1 MTSFVKLLRT
11 LTLIAAACV
20 ALTGFALADSITGVV
35 TNRTT
40 NKPSAG
46 DDVVLIRLAQGM
58 QESSRTKTDK
68 RGRFALD
75 VPDPGMHLVRVTHD
89 KANYFHPVTPGTTTA
104 DVDVFNAAAKVS
116 GITAEAD
123 VIRLQTEE
131 GDKNLRVVE
140 NFFIKNMS
148 SPPMTQF
155 SDRPFEFYLPA
166 GAIVEGSAALGP
178 GGMPVQAAPVPLGDA
193 NHFAFIFPIRPCASK
208 DEAAADQHCGETR
221 FQITY
226 KVPYSGSLTITP
238 RLGLATDTI
247 AVMMPKSMTF
257 KAAAGAGFSP
267 VNDDVNAQTQVARNV
282 SPSQPMSFTVSGAG
296 QLPRETTTGASGD
309 AQGGGAAAGGG
320 GAAAGSGDGSG
331 SAATDTR
338 PGGGL
343 GKPIDPE
350 GTNDP
355 WAKYKWWIIGGLGLV
370 LAAGAGLMLKNGGPA
385 TGGAVASTGRAIA
398 TGGAGGG
405 PVGGQGTLLAALKDE
420 LFALET
426 DRLQGKV
433 SDAAY
438 AEQKA
443 ALEVVLRRALSRKA

>member
-1 MTSFVKLLRT
+1 MKLLRT
-11 LTLIAAACV
+11 LTLITATCV

-68 RGRFALD
+68 RGRFTLD

-89 KANYFHPVTPGTTTA
+89 KANYFHPVTPGATTA

-193 NHFAFIFPIRPCASK
+193 NHFAFIFPIRPCAGK

-257 KAAAGAGFSP
+257 KAAVGAGFSP

-282 SPSQPMSFTVSGAG
+282 SPSQPMAFTVSGAG

-309 AQGGGAAAGGG
+309 TQGGGAAAAAGGQ
-320 GAAAGSGDGSG
+320 AAGSADGSG

-370 LAAGAGLMLKNGGPA
+370 LAAGAGLMLKNGGPVA
-385 TGGAVASTGRAIA
+385 GGAVASVGRAAAAA
-398 TGGAGGG
+398 TGGTAAAH
-405 PVGGQGTLLAALKDE
+405 VGGQGALLAALKDE

-426 DRLQGKV
+426 DRLQGKLD
-433 SDAAY
+433 DAAY
-438 AEQKA
+438 TEQKA